1 MIPAAT
7 LHGFM
12 KTAALSPKPN
22 APWAPKPKPKPK
34 PQQQQQQPQQPQ
46 QPQDEPIIGHETPP
60 TSGWDYDTKVR
71 PRFNILN
78 KTLLYGPPIVAGL
91 GALGVMSALN
101 SASNFAAGS
110 VGAVDRSLSD
120 RYR

>member
-7 LHGFM
+7 LYGFM
-12 KTAALSPKPN
+12 KTAALSPNPS
-22 APWAPKPKPKPK
+22 APWAPSPKPKPKPKPK
-34 PQQQQQQPQQPQ
+34 PQQQPQQQPQN
-46 QPQDEPIIGHETPP
+46 EPMIGYTTPP